1 MKTNKNKLYKTNKYK
16 TLKGGKFLDKGGFGC
31 VIKPALPCTRLN
43 QSLNLNNYVSKIITE
58 NISSIDSEI
67 VISDMLKQIDP
78 DNIFFITI
86 KEYCYITELP
96 NKRTDVIDVKYKNA
110 TKKKFNTSLKK
121 NLDKKYCHMD
131 LNSKNINLI
140 LEFGGISLS
149 NIMKKN
155 RKDYDNIKS
164 KIHQLFVTNINAYFK
179 HLLIGLEKMH
189 RIKIVN
195 RDIKQKNIMIYLEP
209 NTISKL
215 TNMNLKEKN
224 KDSLNMMKVRYIDF
238 GLSTHITSSLSNDI
252 YNISLSGTYR
262 YLSPELFISY
272 ILVKYK
278 HKNTQ
283 YKIDKIYE
291 KIAYVKDALKRI
303 EEKDI
308 LSNLQDIINSLYK
321 KIQYLYDNNLLLDK
335 YFGIKN
341 KYNGYLQKADVYA
354 LGITIFDTLQLKQ
367 HSNVDVRSNK
377 LLYDL
382 LLKMIAIDPDKRYNV
397 IECINHPYFQT

>member
-155 RKDYDNIKS
+155 RKDIDNIKS

-238 GLSTHITSSLSNDI
+238 GLSSHITSSLSNDI

-262 YLSPELFISY
+262 YLSPELFICY

-278 HKNTQ
+278 HKTTQ
-283 YKIDKIYE
+283 YKIDKIYD
-291 KIAYVKDALKRI
+291 KIAYVKNALKRI
-303 EEKDI
+303 EEKDM

-382 LLKMIAIDPDKRYNV
+382 LLNMIAIDPDKRYNV

>member
-67 VISDMLKQIDP
+67 IISDMLKQIDP

-110 TKKKFNTSLKK
+110 TKKNFNTSSKK

-155 RKDYDNIKS
+155 RKDIDNIKS

-238 GLSTHITSSLSNDI
+238 GLSSHITSSLSNDI

-262 YLSPELFISY
+262 YLSPELFICY

-278 HKNTQ
+278 HKTTQ
-283 YKIDKIYE
+283 YKIDKIYD
-291 KIAYVKDALKRI
+291 KIAYVKNALKRI
-303 EEKDI
+303 EEKDM

-382 LLKMIAIDPDKRYNV
+382 LLNMIAIDPDKRYNV